1 MCGRYALYTDP
12 RKIAETFGLEAPVE
26 YHVSYNIA
34 PTQDILCITQNE
46 AGARLGGLYRWG
58 LVPFWSK
65 EIGRYSTINARAE
78 TVATKPTYREPF
90 KKRRCLIPANGYFEW
105 QARPG
110 KPKQPYFIH
119 PKDEGLIAF
128 AGLWDRWKRPE
139 GPELKSASII
149 VTTANQDTKPIHDR
163 MPVILPQEVWDVWLD
178 IENHEAKALERLLRP
193 AAPRFL
199 EAEPVSTR
207 VNSPKNQG
215 PELLSQERV

>member
-12 RKIAETFGLEAPVE
+12 RKIAEVFGLEAPVE

-46 AGARLGGLYRWG
+46 AGARVGGLYRWG

-65 EIGRYSTINARAE
+65 EIGKYSTINARAE

-105 QARPG
+105 QQRPG
-110 KPKQPYFIH
+110 KSKQPYFIH
-119 PKDEGLIAF
+119 PKEEGLIAF
-128 AGLWDRWKRPE
+128 AGLWDHWKREE

-149 VTTANQDTKPIHDR
+149 VTAANEDTKAIHDR
-163 MPVILPQEVWDVWLD
+163 MPVILPKETWDTWLD
-178 IENHEAKALERLLRP
+178 PEQNNKEALERLLSVTSP
-193 AAPRFL
+193 GVMEPI
-199 EAEPVSTR
+199 PVSTR
-207 VNSPKNQG
+207 VNSPKNRG
-215 PELLSQERV
+215 PELIIREQG

>member
-46 AGARLGGLYRWG
+46 TGVRVGGLYRWG

-65 EIGRYSTINARAE
+65 EIGKYSTINARAE

-119 PKDEGLIAF
+119 PKDEGLMAF
-128 AGLWDRWKRPE
+128 AGLWDHWKRPE
-139 GPELKSASII
+139 GPELRSASII
-149 VTTANQDTKPIHDR
+149 VTAANEDTKSIHER
-163 MPVILPQEVWDVWLD
+163 MPVILKEEAWGLWLD
-178 IENHEAKALERLLRP
+178 PINHQTRQLVGLLQSTTGGSLV
-193 AAPRFL
+193 AAPI
-199 EAEPVSTR
+199 STL
-207 VNSPKNQG
+207 VNSPKNDSVDLLK
-215 PELLSQERV
+215 ELPK